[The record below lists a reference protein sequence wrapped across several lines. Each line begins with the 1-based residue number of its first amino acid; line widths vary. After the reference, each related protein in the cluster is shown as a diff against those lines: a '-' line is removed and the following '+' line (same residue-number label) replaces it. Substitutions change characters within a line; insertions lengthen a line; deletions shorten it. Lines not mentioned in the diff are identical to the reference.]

1 MEKKQE
7 NDDYSFMQEQ
17 IKKRPINKRKLIK
30 RTFTTGALAIM
41 FGVIAS
47 LVFILLEP
55 TLTKLVSPKEE
66 KPTISLPDTTLP
78 EEVNEVLPEDM
89 IQDQQELDEKD
100 KPSEPTLPIMSSIQK
115 TDLEIEDYQK
125 LYGKLSS
132 LAEDTKQGMVTVT
145 GSSSDV
151 DWFSNVYEKKSSVS
165 GIMVADNGT
174 DVFIVTNYSYLST
187 AEEIDVTFPTGE
199 VIQATPVAHDKA
211 TNIMILSIPVS
222 YVPKDEEGEI
232 TYATLGNSNVGNHL
246 GDVVLAIG
254 DPMGYSDSLG
264 YGIITS
270 LGTPINTTDHNYKL
284 ITTDIYGSKN
294 AEGYLINTKGQVI
307 GIINQKYN
315 NNDLGNQISAIGISE
330 LKHLIEDLS
339 NDVERTFLGIT
350 MVEITPQAI
359 ENGIPEGAFVRKVEL
374 DSPAMEVGI
383 AAGDIIVA
391 LDGSKMGSAAEVE
404 ESLRKYKP
412 EDEVPLTLLRSA
424 GEEYK
429 EINVTVKL
437 GLRTE

>member
-100 KPSEPTLPIMSSIQK
+100 KPAEPTLPIMSSIQK

-174 DVFIVTNYSYLST
+174 DVFIVTNYSYLSS

-199 VIQATPVAHDKA
+199 VIQATPVARDKA

-404 ESLRKYKP
+404 ERLRKYKP

>member
-30 RTFTTGALAIM
+30 RTITTGALAIM

-55 TLTKLVSPKEE
+55 ALTKLVSPKEE

-100 KPSEPTLPIMSSIQK
+100 KPAEPQIPIMSSIQK

-132 LAEDTKQGMVTVT
+132 LAEETKLGMVTVT

-174 DVFIVTNYSYLST
+174 DVFIVTNYSYLSS
-187 AEEIDVTFPTGE
+187 AEEIEVTFPTGE

-339 NDVERTFLGIT
+339 NGVERTFLGIT

-383 AAGDIIVA
+383 AAGDIIVG

-424 GEEYK
+424 GDEYK

>member
-7 NDDYSFMQEQ
+7 NGDYSFMQEQ

-30 RTFTTGALAIM
+30 RTITTGALAIM

-55 TLTKLVSPKEE
+55 ALTKLVSPKEE

-100 KPSEPTLPIMSSIQK
+100 KPAEPALPIMSSIQK

-125 LYGKLSS
+125 LYGKLST

-174 DVFIVTNYSYLST
+174 HVFIVTNYSYLSA

-232 TYATLGNSNVGNHL
+232 TYATLGNSNVGSHL

-339 NDVERTFLGIT
+339 NGVERTFLGIT

-383 AAGDIIVA
+383 AAGDIIVG

-412 EDEVPLTLLRSA
+412 DDEVPLTLLRSA
-424 GEEYK
+424 GDEYK

>member
-17 IKKRPINKRKLIK
+17 IKKRPINKGKLIK

-55 TLTKLVSPKEE
+55 ALTKLVSPKEE

-100 KPSEPTLPIMSSIQK
+100 KPAEPTLPIMSSIQK

-404 ESLRKYKP
+404 ERLRKYKP

>member
-1 MEKKQE
+1 
-7 NDDYSFMQEQ
+7 
-17 IKKRPINKRKLIK
+17 
-30 RTFTTGALAIM
+30 M

-100 KPSEPTLPIMSSIQK
+100 KPAEPTLPIMSSIQK

-404 ESLRKYKP
+404 ERLRKYKP

>member
-30 RTFTTGALAIM
+30 RTITTGALAIM

-100 KPSEPTLPIMSSIQK
+100 KPAEPTLPIMSSIQK

-132 LAEDTKQGMVTVT
+132 LAEETKQGMVTVT

-222 YVPKDEEGEI
+222 YVPKDENGEI

-339 NDVERTFLGIT
+339 NGVERTSLGIT

-359 ENGIPEGAFVRKVEL
+359 ENGIPEGAFVRKVEI

-412 EDEVPLTLLRSA
+412 DDEVPLTLLRSA
-424 GEEYK
+424 GDEYK

>member
-100 KPSEPTLPIMSSIQK
+100 KPAEPTLPIMSSIQK

-132 LAEDTKQGMVTVT
+132 LAENTKQGMVTVT

-174 DVFIVTNYSYLST
+174 DVFIVTNYSYLSS

-199 VIQATPVAHDKA
+199 VIQATPVARDKA

-404 ESLRKYKP
+404 ERLRKYKP

>member
-100 KPSEPTLPIMSSIQK
+100 KPAEPTLPIMSSIQK

-404 ESLRKYKP
+404 ERLRKYKP
-412 EDEVPLTLLRSA
+412 DDEVPLTLLRSA
-424 GEEYK
+424 GDEYK

>member
-30 RTFTTGALAIM
+30 RTITTGALAIM

-100 KPSEPTLPIMSSIQK
+100 KPAEPTLPIMSSIQK

-132 LAEDTKQGMVTVT
+132 LAEETKQGMVTVT

-222 YVPKDEEGEI
+222 YVPKDENGEI

-339 NDVERTFLGIT
+339 NGVERISLGIT

-383 AAGDIIVA
+383 AAGDIIVG

-412 EDEVPLTLLRSA
+412 DDEVPLTLLRSA
-424 GEEYK
+424 GDEYK

>member
-1 MEKKQE
+1 
-7 NDDYSFMQEQ
+7 MQEQ

-30 RTFTTGALAIM
+30 RTITTGALAIM

-55 TLTKLVSPKEE
+55 ALTKLVSPKEE

-100 KPSEPTLPIMSSIQK
+100 KPAEPTLPIMSSIQK

-132 LAEDTKQGMVTVT
+132 LAEETKQGMVTVT

-222 YVPKDEEGEI
+222 YVPKDEYGEI

-339 NDVERTFLGIT
+339 NGVERTSLGIT

-359 ENGIPEGAFVRKVEL
+359 ENGIPEGAFVRKVEI

-383 AAGDIIVA
+383 AAGDIIVG

-412 EDEVPLTLLRSA
+412 DDEVPLTLLRSA
-424 GEEYK
+424 GDEYK

>member
-17 IKKRPINKRKLIK
+17 IKKRPINKK
-30 RTFTTGALAIM
+30 RLVKRAFTTGALAIM
-41 FGVIAS
+41 FGTIAS
-47 LVFILLEP
+47 LVFFLLEP
-55 TLTKLVSPKEE
+55 VLTKLVSPKEE
-66 KPTISLPDTTLP
+66 KQTISLPDVTLP

-100 KPSEPTLPIMSSIQK
+100 KPADPGIPIMSSIQK

-125 LYGKLSS
+125 LHGKLSE
-132 LAEDTKQGMVTVT
+132 LAEETKEGMVTVT

-174 DVFIVTNYSYLST
+174 DLFIVTNYSYLST
-187 AEEIDVTFPTGE
+187 ATEIE
-199 VIQATPVAHDKA
+199 VMFSNGGVYNAKEVAHDKA
-211 TNIMILSIPVS
+211 TNIMILSVPVGAA
-222 YVPKDEEGEI
+222 PHNEDGEI
-232 TYATLGNSNVGNHL
+232 PYVTLGNSNVGSHL
-246 GDVVLAIG
+246 GDIVLAIG
-254 DPMGYSDSLG
+254 DPMGYSDSVG
-264 YGIITS
+264 YGVITS
-270 LGTPINTTDHNYKL
+270 IGSAINTTDHNYKL

-315 NNDLGNQISAIGISE
+315 NIDLSNQISAIGISE

-339 NDVERTFLGIT
+339 NEVERTTLGIT
-350 MVEITPQAI
+350 MVEITPQAV
-359 ENGIPEGAFVRKVEL
+359 ENGIPEGAFVRKVEI

-412 EDEVPLTLLRSA
+412 EDEVPITLLRSS

-429 EINVTVKL
+429 EINVKVTL

>member
-1 MEKKQE
+1 
-7 NDDYSFMQEQ
+7 MQEQ

-30 RTFTTGALAIM
+30 RTITTGALAIM

-100 KPSEPTLPIMSSIQK
+100 KPAEPTLPIMSSIQK

-132 LAEDTKQGMVTVT
+132 LAEETKQGMVTVT

-222 YVPKDEEGEI
+222 YVPKDENGEI

-339 NDVERTFLGIT
+339 NGVERTSLGIT

-359 ENGIPEGAFVRKVEL
+359 ENGIPEGAFVRKVEI

-383 AAGDIIVA
+383 AAGDIIVG

-412 EDEVPLTLLRSA
+412 DDEVPLTLLRSA
-424 GEEYK
+424 GDEYK

>member
-1 MEKKQE
+1 M
-7 NDDYSFMQEQ
+7 
-17 IKKRPINKRKLIK
+17 
-30 RTFTTGALAIM
+30 
-41 FGVIAS
+41 
-47 LVFILLEP
+47 
-55 TLTKLVSPKEE
+55 TKLVSPKEE

-100 KPSEPTLPIMSSIQK
+100 KPAEPTLPIMSSIQK

-404 ESLRKYKP
+404 ERLRKYKP

-424 GEEYK
+424 GDEYK

>member
-100 KPSEPTLPIMSSIQK
+100 KPAEPTLPIMSSIQK

-404 ESLRKYKP
+404 ERLRKYKP

>member
-30 RTFTTGALAIM
+30 RTITTGALAIM

-100 KPSEPTLPIMSSIQK
+100 KPAEPTLPIMSSIQK

-222 YVPKDEEGEI
+222 YVPKDENGEI

-339 NDVERTFLGIT
+339 NGVERISLGIT

-359 ENGIPEGAFVRKVEL
+359 ENGIPEGAFVRKVEI

-383 AAGDIIVA
+383 AAGDIIVG

-412 EDEVPLTLLRSA
+412 DDEVPLTLLRSA
-424 GEEYK
+424 GDEYK

>member
-100 KPSEPTLPIMSSIQK
+100 KPAEPTLPIMSSIQK

-132 LAEDTKQGMVTVT
+132 LAEDTKRGMVTVT

-199 VIQATPVAHDKA
+199 VIQATPIAHDKA

-404 ESLRKYKP
+404 ERLRKYKP

>member
-391 LDGSKMGSAAEVE
+391 LDGSKMGSNI
-404 ESLRKYKP
+404 SRKMKY
-412 EDEVPLTLLRSA
+412 R
-424 GEEYK
+424 
-429 EINVTVKL
+429 
-437 GLRTE
+437 

>member
-100 KPSEPTLPIMSSIQK
+100 KPAEPTLPIMSSIQK

-222 YVPKDEEGEI
+222 YVPKNEEGEI

-404 ESLRKYKP
+404 ERLRKYKP

-424 GEEYK
+424 GDEYK

>member
-7 NDDYSFMQEQ
+7 NGDYSFMQEQ

-30 RTFTTGALAIM
+30 RTITTGALAIM

-55 TLTKLVSPKEE
+55 ALTKLVSPKEE

-100 KPSEPTLPIMSSIQK
+100 KPAEPALPIMSSIQK

-174 DVFIVTNYSYLST
+174 DVFIVTNYSYLSA

-232 TYATLGNSNVGNHL
+232 TYATLGNSNVGSHL

-339 NDVERTFLGIT
+339 NGVERTFLGIT

-383 AAGDIIVA
+383 AAGDIIVG

-412 EDEVPLTLLRSA
+412 DDEVPLTLLRSA
-424 GEEYK
+424 GDEYK

>member
-30 RTFTTGALAIM
+30 RTITTGALAIM

-100 KPSEPTLPIMSSIQK
+100 KPAEPTLPIMSSIQK

-132 LAEDTKQGMVTVT
+132 LAEETKQGMVTVT

-222 YVPKDEEGEI
+222 YVPKDENGEI

-339 NDVERTFLGIT
+339 NGVERTSLGIT

-359 ENGIPEGAFVRKVEL
+359 ENGIPEGAFVRKVEI

-383 AAGDIIVA
+383 AAGDIIVG

-412 EDEVPLTLLRSA
+412 DDEVPLTLLRSA
-424 GEEYK
+424 GDEYK

>member
-100 KPSEPTLPIMSSIQK
+100 KPAEPTLPIMSSIQK

-294 AEGYLINTKGQVI
+294 AEGAVC
-307 GIINQKYN
+307 
-315 NNDLGNQISAIGISE
+315 
-330 LKHLIEDLS
+330 
-339 NDVERTFLGIT
+339 
-350 MVEITPQAI
+350 
-359 ENGIPEGAFVRKVEL
+359 
-374 DSPAMEVGI
+374 
-383 AAGDIIVA
+383 
-391 LDGSKMGSAAEVE
+391 
-404 ESLRKYKP
+404 ES
-412 EDEVPLTLLRSA
+412 V
-424 GEEYK
+424 
-429 EINVTVKL
+429 
-437 GLRTE
+437 

>member
-7 NDDYSFMQEQ
+7 NGDYSFMQEQ

-55 TLTKLVSPKEE
+55 ALTKLVSPKEE

-100 KPSEPTLPIMSSIQK
+100 KPAEPALPIMSSIQK

-132 LAEDTKQGMVTVT
+132 LAEETKQGMVTVT

-174 DVFIVTNYSYLST
+174 DVFIVTNYSYLSA

-211 TNIMILSIPVS
+211 TNIMMLSIPVS

-232 TYATLGNSNVGNHL
+232 TYATLGNSNVGSHL

-339 NDVERTFLGIT
+339 NGVERTSLGIT

-359 ENGIPEGAFVRKVEL
+359 ENGIPEGAFVRKVEI

-383 AAGDIIVA
+383 AAGDIIVG

-412 EDEVPLTLLRSA
+412 DDEVPLTLLRSA
-424 GEEYK
+424 GDEYK